1 MSEIVTRQVDG
12 ITILDLPKSLLDMPR
27 GSKDGGTLN
36 RVVTELLASGRN
48 KIVLNL
54 SQVVGYCTSTGL
66 SELIWSLKTM
76 RQRGGQLKL
85 SNLPPS
91 MQAVLKFGHVLKA
104 FDIHDD
110 EASAI
115 QSFQS
120 AARETISQPVMREV
134 DGITVLDVPKDVPKP
149 DVPKSD
155 VPKSDV
161 PKSIDD
167 EASAIQ
173 SFKSAASETISQLVM
188 REVDGITVLDVPKS
202 IMEISRTSPDCGK
215 LRKLV
220 QESLDRGRKKII
232 LNLSHVGY
240 SSHTALGEL
249 VATFTT
255 IRNCGGHLKLSNV
268 PPNFRAGLEITHLLP
283 IFDIHDDEATAIQS
297 FKST

>member
-27 GSKDGGTLN
+27 GSKDRGMLN

-66 SELIWSLKTM
+66 SELILSLKTM
-76 RQRGGQLKL
+76 RQSGGQLKL

-155 VPKSDV
+155 VPKS
-161 PKSIDD
+161 IDG
-167 EASAIQ
+167 EAGAIQ
-173 SFKSAASETISQLVM
+173 SFQSAARETISQLVM

-220 QESLDRGRKKII
+220 QESLNRGRKKII

-268 PPNFRAGLEITHLLP
+268 PPNFRAGLELTHLLP
-283 IFDIHDDEATAIQS
+283 IFDIHDDEAAAIQS

>member
-54 SQVVGYCTSTGL
+54 SQVVGDCTFTGL

-91 MQAVLKFGHVLKA
+91 VQAGLKFWHVLKV

-120 AARETISQPVMREV
+120 AARETISQPVMRKG
-134 DGITVLDVPKDVPKP
+134 DGITVPDVPKDVPKSDVPKP
-149 DVPKSD
+149 DVPKS
-155 VPKSDV
+155 
-161 PKSIDD
+161 IDG
-167 EASAIQ
+167 EAGAIQ
-173 SFKSAASETISQLVM
+173 SFQSAASETISQLVM

-202 IMEISRTSPDCGK
+202 IMEISRTSEDRGK

-220 QESLDRGRKKII
+220 KESLDRGRKKII

>member
-27 GSKDGGTLN
+27 GSKDRGTLN

-54 SQVVGYCTSTGL
+54 SQVVGDCTFTGL

-134 DGITVLDVPKDVPKP
+134 DGITVLDVPKDVPK
-149 DVPKSD
+149 
-155 VPKSDV
+155 SDV
-161 PKSIDD
+161 PKSIDG
-167 EASAIQ
+167 EAGAIQ
-173 SFKSAASETISQLVM
+173 SFQSAARETISQLVM

-220 QESLDRGRKKII
+220 QESLNRGRKKII

-268 PPNFRAGLEITHLLP
+268 PPNFRAGLELTHLLP